1 MENYHIAVS
10 SNFNQSLGIVNNNN
24 YDLKYTS
31 RVNNSISTYLRFGF
45 ESQINMPSEGYI
57 IFLELGKPN

>member
-1 MENYHIAVS
+1 MKDYDITVS
-10 SNFNQSLGIVNNNN
+10 SDFNQPLGTINGNN
-24 YDLKYTS
+24 YDLKQTS
-31 RVNNSISTYLRFGF
+31 EFNTSKSNYLRFGF